1 MELKD
6 RELKDRAENIKRV
19 IIVSRYD
26 MDKFEE
32 KEMKEIRPIIRN
44 LFDKSIKQNVM
55 RNRSKIIRNKLKDKI
70 IRDTWTLYET
80 EEEKKER
87 KDLEKKKEHNER
99 LNKDGIIRD
108 IMAHFEQEEDYY
120 ELKRVYNFWKNN
132 YMGYES
138 NSDKNRNLSLDENLN
153 KIETYPRD
161 IIINLQNSDKWE
173 NQLAIAINFISSKD
187 TEEERVMHSNS
198 DNMKFTSWDDA
209 NEVVDELPKSLR
221 SKYQEKLE
229 TSMKGSDFIFDS
241 IQLLYYKC
249 HKNFFK
255 RDGSHIDSPD
265 WIKNK
270 KSNKSKKRR

>member
-19 IIVSRYD
+19 IIISRYD

-138 NSDKNRNLSLDENLN
+138 NSDKNRNLSVDENLN

-161 IIINLQNSDKWE
+161 IIINLQNSEKWE
-173 NQLAIAINFISSKD
+173 IQLPIAINFISSKD

-255 RDGSHIDSPD
+255 RDGSYIDSPD
-265 WIKNK
+265 WIKKK